1 MRGPTCIRVEAVD
14 KYTVRFVNA
23 TPDVTLEGRLSR
35 YGSDIMSR
43 RGWEEAASY
52 LDWAR
57 KADYDR
63 SLQGGRV
70 APGRV
75 ADA

>member
-1 MRGPTCIRVEAVD
+1 MRF
-14 KYTVRFVNA
+14 YNA

-43 RGWEEAASY
+43 RAWEDAASY

-57 KADYDR
+57 KPITTGPYRVVRVQAR
-63 SLQGGRV
+63 QSLTPRG
-70 APGRV
+70 A
-75 ADA
+75 